1 MLKPDFSGINP
12 LRVPEARRRIEA
24 IDKYFN
30 LPSPTTAD
38 ATRIAA
44 GLGISRWQFHRLARA
59 WREHRDPALLI
70 DGPRGRSVRHSG
82 IAQRAL
88 EIMREEI
95 ANAGA
100 SAELCSVAPTI
111 EQRCQA
117 EGVTP
122 PSRPTIW
129 TQIRKERAARPWES
143 GPKRIVVGRMW
154 FHLPVTTDP
163 NLGEGTAMP
172 TLLAV
177 VALPE
182 RIILAH
188 RISVDDSR
196 PPAVADLVSETLTL
210 RSLGAEARPLR
221 LEADDRRASRDVL
234 AAGGLG
240 GLRWHKRSVQREL
253 SRAFGGRLGQ
263 LPALY
268 QRALARPHTKLVML
282 RQDKRITPEE
292 AKAAIREAIAFNN
305 AASGLVMP
313 AFDVL
318 DADAEGD
325 ELSSETSS
333 VTDYKPHPTKDDWA
347 INT

>member
-12 LRVPEARRRIEA
+12 LRVPEARRRIDA
-24 IDKYFN
+24 IEQYSK

-44 GLGISRWQFHRLARA
+44 SLGISRWQFQRLARV

-70 DGPRGRSVRHSG
+70 DSARGRSIRHSG
-82 IAQRAL
+82 IDPRAL

-100 SAELCSVAPTI
+100 KAELCSVAPTI

-117 EGVTP
+117 EGVKP

-129 TQIRKERAARPWES
+129 TEIRKERAARPWES

-154 FHLPVTTDP
+154 FHLPVTADA
-163 NLGEGTAMP
+163 NVGEGTAMP
-172 TLLAV
+172 TLLAA

-188 RISVDDSR
+188 RISLEDGR
-196 PPAVADLVSETLTL
+196 PPAVADLVAEMLSL
-210 RSLGAEARPLR
+210 RSSGAEARPIL
-221 LEADDRRASRDVL
+221 LEADDRRASRDAL

-240 GLRWHKRSVQREL
+240 GLQGYKRSVQREL
-253 SRAFGGRLGQ
+253 SRAFGGMLGL

-282 RQDKRITPEE
+282 RQDTRITPED
-292 AKAAIREAIAFNN
+292 AKAAIQEAIAFNN
-305 AASGLVMP
+305 AASGVMMP
-313 AFDVL
+313 AFDIA
-318 DADAEGD
+318 DADADRD
-325 ELSSETSS
+325 ELST
-333 VTDYKPHPTKDDWA
+333 
-347 INT
+347 